1 MKKAD
6 SESLGSVVRSAS
18 NMSSF
23 TGYRSVE
30 LRGEPRNA
38 AFPMMIMYPTP
49 VRERA
54 EEANTYS
61 SRVLKSPALEKNTC
75 PLAVISHGS
84 GGTPLLYRTLA
95 RHLAN
100 NGFIVGIPEH
110 PFNNRND
117 NSLAGTVENLVNR
130 PKHIRSAVDWF
141 FESKAFSPFLKPNAV
156 AVIGHSMGGY
166 TALALAGGVPT
177 PLPREAGGER
187 VSHIDVNPDPR
198 VKTLVLLAPAAAW
211 FRDRG
216 ALSKVAVP
224 ILMLVGEKDKHTPYE
239 RHARLV
245 LDGVPDKT
253 KIQCKIVENAGHF
266 SFLSPFPQHMIKESF
281 PPSQD
286 PPGFDRVRFHH
297 AMNAE
302 ILNFLSRTLQ

>member
-1 MKKAD
+1 
-6 SESLGSVVRSAS
+6 
-18 NMSSF
+18 MSSF

-30 LRGEPRNA
+30 LRGEPGSA
-38 AFPMMIMYPTP
+38 AFPMMVMYPAS
-49 VRERA
+49 VRGKV
-54 EEANTYS
+54 EEADIDS
-61 SRVLKSPALEKNTC
+61 SNVLKDAAPEGDTPQEKPF
-75 PLAVISHGS
+75 PLVVISHGS

-100 NGFIVGIPEH
+100 NGFVVGIPEH
-110 PFNNRND
+110 PYNNRND

-130 PKHIRSAVDWF
+130 PRHIRSAIDWF
-141 FESKAFSPFLKPNAV
+141 FENKAFSPFLKSDAV
-156 AVIGHSMGGY
+156 AIIGHSMGGY
-166 TALALAGGVPT
+166 TALALAGGIPT
-177 PLPREAGGER
+177 PLPREAEDGH
-187 VSHIDVNPDPR
+187 VSHIDVKPDPR
-198 VKTLVLLAPAAAW
+198 VKTLVLLAPAAVW
-211 FRDRG
+211 FGARG
-216 ALSKVAVP
+216 ALSKVTIP

-253 KIQCKIVENAGHF
+253 KIQCKVVENAGHF

-302 ILNFLSRTLQ
+302 ILDFLSRTLQ

>member
-1 MKKAD
+1 M
-6 SESLGSVVRSAS
+6 
-18 NMSSF
+18 NSF

-30 LRGEPRNA
+30 LRGEPASA
-38 AFPMMIMYPTP
+38 AFPMMIMYPAWVCERSEGGPLKNGTP
-49 VRERA
+49 
-54 EEANTYS
+54 
-61 SRVLKSPALEKNTC
+61 EKGPF

-100 NGFIVGIPEH
+100 NGFVVGIPEH

-117 NSLAGTVENLVNR
+117 NSLAGTVENLINR
-130 PKHIRSAVDWF
+130 PEHVRSAVDWF
-141 FESKAFSPFLKPNAV
+141 FESKVFSPLLKPDTV

-177 PLPREAGGER
+177 PLPREAGGEYAAP
-187 VSHIDVNPDPR
+187 IDVKPDPR
-198 VKTLVLLAPAAAW
+198 VKTLVLLAPAAIW
-211 FRDRG
+211 FRGRG
-216 ALSKVAVP
+216 ALSKVKIP

-239 RHARLV
+239 RHARLI
-245 LDGVPDKT
+245 LEGVPDRT
-253 KIQCKIVENAGHF
+253 KIQCKVVENAGHF
-266 SFLSPFPQHMIKESF
+266 SFLSPFPKHMIKESF

-302 ILNFLSRTLQ
+302 ILNFLSCALQ

>member
-1 MKKAD
+1 
-6 SESLGSVVRSAS
+6 
-18 NMSSF
+18 MSSF
-23 TGYRSVE
+23 TGYRSIK
-30 LRGEPRNA
+30 LRDEPGNA
-38 AFPMMIMYPTP
+38 AFPMMIMYPTS

-54 EEANTYS
+54 EEADTRGY
-61 SRVLKSPALEKNTC
+61 RAVKDAPPEEKKF
-75 PLAVISHGS
+75 PLTVISHGS

-130 PKHIRSAVDWF
+130 PKHVRSAVDWF
-141 FESKAFSPFLKPNAV
+141 FESKVFSPFLKPDAV
-156 AVIGHSMGGY
+156 AIIGHSMGGY
-166 TALALAGGVPT
+166 TALALAGGIPT
-177 PLPREAGGER
+177 PLPREAGGKH

-211 FRDRG
+211 FKTQG
-216 ALSKVAVP
+216 ALSKVAIP

-266 SFLSPFPQHMIKESF
+266 SFLSPFPQHMVKESF

-286 PPGFDRVRFHH
+286 PPGFDRARFHNT
-297 AMNAE
+297 MNAE
-302 ILNFLSRTLQ
+302 ILNFLSRTL